1 VISANRYY
9 GIADHYS
16 PSVPATL
23 IQGNYIGTDASGTQP
38 LGNGSDGINVGDV
51 NDTIGGTTA
60 GAGNVISANG
70 GSGISVDYGAGYALV
85 QGNLIGT
92 DKTGTKPLGNT
103 LGGVTAVYFANTI
116 GGTAAGAGNVIA
128 ANGGDGIVLG
138 GVYAI
143 ANLIQGNF
151 IGTDTTGAK
160 NLGNA
165 GHGVDVQVY
174 GNSIGGTVR
183 GAGNTIAFNGEAG
196 VAVVDNANEVPILS
210 NAIYANHRLGIDLND
225 DGVTLNH
232 LGGPISGPNNFQNFP
247 VLTGAVGAGGTTTIT
262 GSLNGALGTSYLI
275 QFFANASADPTGYGQ
290 GQALIGSITVM
301 TDSSGNAS
309 FTATFKGAV
318 PAGQFVSAAAT
329 DPSGDTSEFSQDVV
343 VTKGGSAP
351 LAVVSVGSRLSI
363 APLSK
368 ESTSMLAPAPVPA
381 GAVVDAA
388 VEALVWDEVLIRPR
402 RRTVLD
408 GNEDRSPLT

>member
-1 VISANRYY
+1 
-9 GIADHYS
+9 
-16 PSVPATL
+16 
-23 IQGNYIGTDASGTQP
+23 
-38 LGNGSDGINVGDV
+38 
-51 NDTIGGTTA
+51 
-60 GAGNVISANG
+60 
-70 GSGISVDYGAGYALV
+70 V

-103 LGGVTAVYFANTI
+103 LDGVTAVSFANTV

-143 ANLIQGNF
+143 ANLVQGNF

-165 GHGVDVQVY
+165 GHGVDVQVF
-174 GNSIGGTVR
+174 GDTIGGKAS
-183 GAGNTIAFNGEAG
+183 GAGNTIAFNGKAG

-210 NAIYANHRLGIDLND
+210 NAIYANHGLGIDLND

-247 VLTGAVGAGGTTTIT
+247 VLTAAVGAGGKTTIT
-262 GSLNGALGTSYLI
+262 GSLNGAPSTSYLI

-290 GQALIGSITVM
+290 GQTLIGSITVM
-301 TDSSGNAS
+301 TDFSGSAS

-318 PAGQFVSAAAT
+318 PAGQFVSATAT
-329 DPSGDTSEFSQDVV
+329 DPSGDTSEFSQDVM
-343 VTKGGSAP
+343 VTKGGSAA
-351 LAVVSVGSRLSI
+351 LAAVSVGSPLSI

-368 ESTSMLAPAPVPA
+368 ESTSMPAPAPVPA

-388 VEALVWDEVLIRPR
+388 VEALAWDVVLIRPR